1 MEQTIRTDAHKKI
14 MNAMTLGKD
23 KLIKV
28 TGGRRDSMLP
38 AFCPYCGGTLE
49 CNPTASHEYEEA
61 FCTGCG
67 KIFVDE
73 PLIDELRR

>member
-14 MNAMTLGKD
+14 MNAMTIGKD

-38 AFCPYCGGTLE
+38 DVCPYCGGQLVGD
-49 CNPTASHEYEEA
+49 PMASHDYDEVI
-61 FCTGCG
+61 CTGCG
-67 KIFVDE
+67 ARFSDE
-73 PLIDELRR
+73 PEPVYVRR

>member
-1 MEQTIRTDAHKKI
+1 MEQTIRNDAHKKI

-49 CNPTASHEYEEA
+49 CKPTASHDYDEA
-61 FCTGCG
+61 VCTVCHAR
-67 KIFVDE
+67 FRDE
-73 PLIDELRR
+73 PMIDELRR